1 MVVYSFQH
9 GLRFL
14 LQNFREFRGEV
25 EDSRRPTN
33 TKLLEHNLVKNF
45 EVSIV
50 YIQHIWNIRYI
61 RYILDIQLNSQ
72 SNENVVLNVIHFRV
86 YWDFDSEEENFRWP
100 KNTKLIRQ
108 NLARNFVLNIIYI
121 QNKWNIRYIRYILYY
136 IQNIWN
142 IWYILNIRLNR
153 QTNENLVLNVIH
165 SRVY

>member
-1 MVVYSFQH
+1 MENFSCFPSTKTVVYSFQR

-14 LQNFREFRGEV
+14 LRNFREFGGEE

-86 YWDFDSEEENFRWP
+86 YWDFGGEEENFWWP

-121 QNKWNIRYIRYILYY
+121 QNKWNIWYIR
-136 IQNIWN
+136 
-142 IWYILNIRLNR
+142 YILNIRLNR